1 MTRPH
6 RKHYARFL
14 ALVSAFAL
22 LLTAKIAGAAPPV
35 LTVPGPQSVSE
46 NQSLQFGVSAVDPE
60 GQSIDLRATGVPAG
74 ASFTD
79 HRNNTGTFA
88 WSPVNGDAGS
98 YSVSF
103 TADDTFGG
111 LDTEV
116 VSIAVLDGNVPP
128 YLGPIADRTM
138 DPETMAIFSFWAVDD
153 DSDPL
158 TFRQT
163 GVPSWGQFA
172 DYGDG
177 TASLILMP
185 PAGSGGSYPITV
197 YVSDGTDETAQT
209 FLVTVTGASQEQ
221 PPVLQ
226 PIADVTVAEGA
237 TAVRDLSAS
246 DADGDPLAWSSTL
259 PPFATL
265 SVLTNAGGSSTARV
279 SAAPG
284 YCKAGD
290 YASSATVSDGTTSHQ
305 QSFTIHVT
313 DTPRSPVWSEPA
325 AGTVVD
331 LLTGGEATLALSGS
345 DPDQECGGPAP
356 VFHVASSD
364 AGTALV
370 LALTPGAAGHAELA
384 IRADG
389 PAGEYHVTLRLKDG
403 ADAARYVDRTVTVK
417 VTETGRVAEARAW
430 TRPKEIHLWLGS
442 SWQRFYLEPGAETFA
457 PGDVDP
463 SSIRV
468 AAWEGAGSGG
478 TAMILPGTCVVGTD
492 NDENGVPELRFDVAK
507 SDLGPLFQNL
517 TEPADGVVT
526 VTATLFGGDQV
537 SATFATRVH
546 PDKKRAI
553 KRCGPNPLNPEAVVE
568 VETDTDGR
576 LRVMVF
582 DVSGR
587 MVRVLHD
594 EANAPSGSR
603 EIRFDGHDNR
613 GRQLRAGRYFVRV
626 ESTRGLDSTPLTI
639 LP

>member
-6 RKHYARFL
+6 RNHYARFL

-35 LTVPGPQSVSE
+35 LTVPGSQSVSE

-60 GQSIDLRATGVPAG
+60 GQSVDLRATGVPSG

-79 HRNNTGTFA
+79 NRNNTGTFA
-88 WSPVNGDAGS
+88 WTPVNGDAGS
-98 YSVSF
+98 YSVAF

-111 LDTEV
+111 LDTEPV
-116 VSIAVLDGNVPP
+116 AITVLDGNTPP

-138 DPETMAIFSFWAVDD
+138 DPETMAIFSFWAIDD

-163 GVPSWGQFA
+163 GVPAWGQFA

-177 TASLILMP
+177 TASLILVP
-185 PAGSGGSYPITV
+185 PAGSGGDYPITIH
-197 YVSDGTDETAQT
+197 VSDGTDETSQT
-209 FLVTVTGASQEQ
+209 FLVTVTGASQEH

-226 PIADVTVAEGA
+226 PIADLTLAEGA

-246 DADGDPLAWSSTL
+246 DSDGDALTWSSTL
-259 PPFATL
+259 PPFATF

-290 YASSATVSDGTTSHQ
+290 YASSATVSDGTASHQ
-305 QSFTIHVT
+305 QSFVIHVT
-313 DTPRSPVWSEPA
+313 DTPRSPVWNEPA
-325 AGTVVD
+325 AGTVVE
-331 LLTGGEATLALSGS
+331 LLVDTETTLPLAGA
-345 DPDQECGGPAP
+345 DPDEECGGPAP
-356 VFHVASSD
+356 VFAIASSD
-364 AGTALV
+364 AGSALV
-370 LALTPGAAGHAELA
+370 LELLPGGGGDADLRVRAGAA
-384 IRADG
+384 
-389 PAGEYHVTLRLKDG
+389 PGEYHVVLRLKDG
-403 ADAARYVDRTVTVK
+403 ADASRYVDRSVTVK
-417 VTETGRVAEARAW
+417 VQESGRVAEARAW

-457 PGDVDP
+457 PADVDP

-468 AAWEGAGSGG
+468 SAWEGAGSGG
-478 TAMILPGTCVVGTD
+478 SAMILPGTCVVGTD
-492 NDENGVPELRFDVAK
+492 NDENGVLELRFDVAK
-507 SDLGPLFQNL
+507 SDLGLLFQNL
-517 TEPADGVVT
+517 VEPAEGLVT
-526 VTATLFGGDQV
+526 VTATLHGGGPV

-568 VETDTDGR
+568 VETDTEGR

-594 EANAPSGSR
+594 EANAPAGSR
-603 EIRFDGHDNR
+603 EIRFDGHDGR